1 MQIQERIE
9 RANDIYIKHIKEKLE
24 DAHKGEIVA
33 IEVNSGDYFLG
44 KNEIDAYEKGIKKY
58 PHKTF
63 VYKRI
68 GHKVTHFVGSI

>member
-9 RANDIYIKHIKEKLE
+9 QANEIYKKHIKEKLE
-24 DAHKGEIVA
+24 NVHKGDIVA
-33 IEVNSGDYFLG
+33 IEVTSGDFFVG

-58 PHKTF
+58 PRKTF